1 MDKVK
6 LIFFDVETNG
16 LKGSSVLSISAMKIL
31 YDPTTNEMFKMGEY
45 DRFYYR
51 NEGEEINYG
60 AISVNGLNDEE
71 IAIRRSKSDINYART
86 FKEDIQSFVDFC
98 DGARHFIAHNIK
110 FDRSF
115 IPFILPV
122 QFDTMIENIDI
133 VKIPSENYLGYKWP
147 KLNECARHYNVPLDY
162 YELHQSIYYFIIIVR
177 VFYKM
182 TKNEITK
189 KRILEFV
196 CNDVDTKFGR

>member
-71 IAIRRSKSDINYART
+71 IAIRRSKSDIKT
-86 FKEDIQSFVDFC
+86 FYS
-98 DGARHFIAHNIK
+98 
-110 FDRSF
+110 
-115 IPFILPV
+115 
-122 QFDTMIENIDI
+122 T
-133 VKIPSENYLGYKWP
+133 
-147 KLNECARHYNVPLDY
+147 
-162 YELHQSIYYFIIIVR
+162 
-177 VFYKM
+177 
-182 TKNEITK
+182 
-189 KRILEFV
+189 
-196 CNDVDTKFGR
+196 